1 MGRVGTQGTR
11 GGHLFLG
18 VLKLRD
24 KFSDRASAAFG
35 LGPGEQ
41 RALQAAAARGDGNE
55 SPSRSPRMSPASRE
69 NNGRTRQKRAMGRK
83 VDPLVKRLLDMKRE
97 VQQHLKTNNLSDAL
111 RILSDMMTF
120 VGQTPLTNST
130 SAYNNN
136 KTRTSAPQIPKGSNQ
151 RIHMDSSL
159 VVDETIRLVTNR
171 AFASPFGGPQ
181 AVERVHI
188 GVQAIQMQ
196 LACRGAL
203 SKPYNTVPRW
213 TLLRALMAL
222 TALRSNDVRHME
234 RHFPNFNPSIQ
245 AFRILQRLITG
256 GGVRES
262 LQPGFTRLPLDERD
276 FSMVL
281 NSFVN
286 DGKMDMAHKVVALQ
300 ERTEHAPPLSPVAYS
315 ILIKGYGRSHDIENV
330 KMILSQADSNGVIA
344 DTIML
349 NSVIDAY
356 VNCDC
361 VDEATRIFNSVRYSQ
376 TKDLAATGSSKE
388 ATSSQPSAQLNRRTY
403 NIILKGLAKVGDLTQ
418 ALKLSNEMRRAGLWD
433 DITTNTLV
441 NAAVIA
447 SEFNIA
453 SKILRNCT
461 SMGNYRRGKEHPN
474 IEAYTELL
482 DGYGKA
488 GMTDKAMGVLKL
500 MQERGVEP
508 NAITFTC
515 AIGALARDKRISQ
528 AKKMFEYMEKT
539 GVRATAVT
547 YNTFIAGLVADPPT
561 EDDKGGISDNGEALY
576 AQYNKFVSEAL
587 ILTRKM
593 IANRVMPNA
602 ITISVLVDA
611 MGRCNPPRMAEAQ
624 LLVKDLD
631 KKEILPLTNER
642 VATSLIKIC
651 GRCGDIQG
659 ASESFQMIQNPD
671 VIALNA
677 FLDACCRVGNLK
689 LAFVTFKQ
697 YAAKGTHRSTKLGNR
712 QIEPDV
718 ITYSVLLSAL
728 LSLNT
733 NTAAKRA
740 RVLYR
745 DMKRQGISADIG
757 LVDV

>member
-1 MGRVGTQGTR
+1 
-11 GGHLFLG
+11 
-18 VLKLRD
+18 
-24 KFSDRASAAFG
+24 
-35 LGPGEQ
+35 
-41 RALQAAAARGDGNE
+41 
-55 SPSRSPRMSPASRE
+55 MSPVSAE
-69 NNGRTRQKRAMGRK
+69 NNGRTRQKRATGRK

-97 VQQHLKTNNLSDAL
+97 VQHHLKTNNLSDAL

-120 VGQTPLTNST
+120 VGYTPQTNST
-130 SAYNNN
+130 TAYNNN
-136 KTRTSAPQIPKGSNQ
+136 KTHTSAPQIRKGSNQ

-171 AFASPFGGPQ
+171 AFTSPFGGQQ

-188 GVQAIQMQ
+188 GFQAIEMQ
-196 LACRGAL
+196 LSCECAL

-222 TALRSNDVRHME
+222 TALRSNDVRRME
-234 RHFPNFNPSIQ
+234 RHFPNFNPSLQ

-262 LQPGFTRLPLDERD
+262 LQPGFTNLPLDERD

-330 KMILSQADSNGVIA
+330 KMILSHADSNGVIA

-376 TKDLAATGSSKE
+376 TKDLAATRSSKE
-388 ATSSQPSAQLNRRTY
+388 VTSSYPSAQLNQRTY
-403 NIILKGLAKVGDLTQ
+403 NTILKGFAKVGDLTQ

-441 NAAVIA
+441 NAAVTA
-447 SEFNIA
+447 SKFDIA

-461 SMGNYRRGKEHPN
+461 SSYQPNESKTRMGNYRRGKEHPN

-488 GMTDKAMGVLKL
+488 GMTDKAIGVLKL

-508 NAITFTC
+508 NEITFTC

-528 AKKMFEYMEKT
+528 AKKMLEYMEKT
-539 GVRATAVT
+539 GVRATSVT

-561 EDDKGGISDNGEALY
+561 EDDKDGINNNGEAAY

-587 ILTRKM
+587 ILTGKM
-593 IANRVMPNA
+593 IENRVMPNA

-611 MGRCNPPRMAEAQ
+611 MGRCNPPRMGEAQ
-624 LLVKDLD
+624 LLVKELD
-631 KKEILPLTNER
+631 KKKILPLTNER

-659 ASESFQMIQNPD
+659 ASESFQMIENPD

-689 LAFVTFKQ
+689 LAFNTFKE
-697 YAAKGTHRSTKLGNR
+697 YAAKETHRSTKLGNR

-728 LSLNT
+728 FSLNT

-740 RVLYR
+740 RILYR